1 MQVSVTFRNTEAADW
16 FKNYVNDSFQKLRKY
31 LDKPLEAHVIISVE
45 KFRNVAEVNLMAKG
59 ININGKEE
67 AKDMQLAFDSVME
80 KIERQIKKHKEK
92 TRNHKEISSR
102 AEAMS
107 SLETA
112 EEFADERPRIAE
124 TRKVALIP
132 MSPEEAILQLEETKK
147 NRFVIFRDSS
157 TERVSLIFTR
167 EDGNYI
173 LVETSG

>member
-16 FKNYVNDSFQKLRKY
+16 FKDYVNESFQKLRKY

-92 TRNHKEISSR
+92 IRNHKENSSR
-102 AEAMS
+102 TEAAGP
-107 SLETA
+107 LETA
-112 EEFADERPRIAE
+112 EEFVDERPRFVE

-132 MSPEEAILQLEETKK
+132 MSPDDAILQLEEAKK

-157 TERVSLIFTR
+157 TERVSMIYR
-167 EDGNYI
+167 RDDGNYVLI
-173 LVETSG
+173 ETSG